1 VIPKTV
7 RRKHVLAALLRIDE
21 GEVPSGRESR
31 GYDLVHDGKRYPPKY
46 ALTLAIEETE
56 GKRPSPDDL
65 GGGEETNSF
74 LRGLGFTI
82 VAKGAAGAP
91 PSRAPSPAKPAPKP
105 AAKPP
110 VVAPPSGTTVRVGRV
125 FLNIGVRMT
134 EGKHGDFEQL
144 TRAQFTPDPGSY
156 RDRLVRLIER
166 AREAGADVVVLPAG
180 AFILSKKAMSLS
192 AYAVPDV
199 PMVVAG
205 GSDDNGEFAV
215 VMRHGVAGE
224 RFDAQ
229 RVHWLDA
236 GRFTVLTAI
245 SSTIGKLIRDER
257 RVEPIPSKLAP
268 PDPNKPI
275 LLLDVGHNQY
285 GARYHFNTLRCVAR
299 DAPPSGQPAA
309 LVLSSWMW
317 SSKGIACSWCQP
329 EDRVTVRTLTAPE
342 ERDRLDLIDV
352 DLSAAG
358 RGGASGGNT

>member
-1 VIPKTV
+1 MIPKSVTEE
-7 RRKHVLAALLRIDE
+7 HVLAALRRIDRDR
-21 GEVPSGRESR
+21 VPRGRESR

-46 ALTLAIEETE
+46 VLTLAIEEAE
-56 GKRPSPDDL
+56 GKRPSPNDL
-65 GGGEETNSF
+65 GGGEETNTF
-74 LRGLGFTI
+74 LRGLKFTI
-82 VAKGAAGAP
+82 VAKGAGVAP
-91 PSRAPSPAKPAPKP
+91 PRRTPSPAKPAPKP
-105 AAKPP
+105 AP
-110 VVAPPSGTTVRVGRV
+110 VASTSNTTVRVGRV
-125 FLNIGVRMT
+125 FLNIGVRMM
-134 EGKHGDFEQL
+134 EGKRADFEQL
-144 TRAQFTPDPGSY
+144 TRAQFTPDPRAY

-166 AREAGADVVVLPAG
+166 AREAGAEVVVLPAG
-180 AFILSKKAMSLS
+180 AFILAKKATPLS

-199 PMVVAG
+199 PLVVAG

-285 GARYHFNTLRCVAR
+285 GGRYYARTLRCVAR

-317 SSKGIACSWCQP
+317 ASKGIKCSWCQP
-329 EDRVTVRTLTAPE
+329 EDRVTVRTLTGPD

-352 DLSAAG
+352 DLISAAG

>member
-1 VIPKTV
+1 VISEKV
-7 RRKHVLAALLRIDE
+7 RPQHVLAALQRIDRD
-21 GEVPSGRESR
+21 GVPPGRASR

-46 ALTLAIEETE
+46 ALTLAIEEAGE
-56 GKRPSPDDL
+56 KRPSPDDL

-82 VAKGAAGAP
+82 VAKSEEVAP
-91 PSRAPSPAKPAPKP
+91 LSRAPSPAKPA
-105 AAKPP
+105 AKPL
-110 VVAPPSGTTVRVGRV
+110 VVAPPSGTTVQVGRV

-134 EGKHGDFEQL
+134 EGKDGDFEQL
-144 TRAQFTPDPGSY
+144 TRAQFTPDPGAY

-166 AREAGADVVVLPAG
+166 AREAGADVVLLPAG
-180 AFILSKKAMSLS
+180 AFILSKKAMPLS

-257 RVEPIPSKLAP
+257 RVEPVPSKHAP

-299 DAPPSGQPAA
+299 DAPPSGHPAA

-352 DLSAAG
+352 DLTAVG
-358 RGGASGGNT
+358 RGGP